1 MFKSKRPPVHLFRN
15 LSVVLGLVLVWR
27 GVWYV
32 LDGLDVWLFSGSH
45 TWSAVSGVVVGLVI
59 LYLPDKDLKE
69 IEKL

>member
-1 MFKSKRPPVHLFRN
+1 MFPINR
-15 LSVVLGLVLVWR
+15 VLNSLMTILGIVLVWR

-32 LDGLDVWLFSGSH
+32 LDWVDKIYFDGGHLWTAILGIIV
-45 TWSAVSGVVVGLVI
+45 GVIV